1 MRAVTLLA
9 SAVYRASSRFPR
21 VSRLKS
27 RYVNQ
32 IEVGGANISPSWMT
46 RQIHVTSIA
55 TCAVVLSA
63 PAALIC
69 VAIEP
74 GLPSWARVTGAVLIC
89 ALAYSALT
97 SDTAKILAIYET
109 QHERG
114 DLS

>member
-1 MRAVTLLA
+1 MRAITLFA
-9 SAVYRASSRFPR
+9 GAIYRALSRFPR

-32 IEVGGANISPSWMT
+32 IAVGGANISPSWMT

-63 PAALIC
+63 PSALI
-69 VAIEP
+69 AIAIQP
-74 GLPSWARVTGAVLIC
+74 GLPILARSIGAIFVL
-89 ALAYSALT
+89 ALSFAALS
-97 SDTAKILAIYET
+97 SDTAKILAIYEH
-109 QHERG
+109 QMRRG

>member
-1 MRAVTLLA
+1 MRAITLFSGA
-9 SAVYRASSRFPR
+9 IYRAFSRFPR

-63 PAALIC
+63 PAALIA
-69 VAIEP
+69 VAIQP
-74 GLPSWARVTGAVLIC
+74 GLPAWARATGAVLIC
-89 ALAYSALT
+89 ALAYAAL
-97 SDTAKILAIYET
+97 SCDTAKILAIYET
-109 QHERG
+109 QQGRG
-114 DLS
+114 DQS